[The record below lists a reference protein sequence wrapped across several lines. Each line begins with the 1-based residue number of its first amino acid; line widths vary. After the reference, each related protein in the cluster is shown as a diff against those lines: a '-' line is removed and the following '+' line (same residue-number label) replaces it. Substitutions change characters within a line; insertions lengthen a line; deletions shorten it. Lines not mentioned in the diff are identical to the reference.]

1 MKLSATRGWMMVL
14 LAVCAGCAATPGSSN
29 VAEGDGPIV
38 GDGEVAGT
46 PETPRSGEWFTTAGG
61 DESHAEAPSAS
72 ASAPPSAAGAGAAGG
87 TGNGSIQAGTLT
99 AGAWDDNRNFD
110 SFLGY
115 KQRVTNAGTPSLL
128 TFSAEEHAAARAA
141 AGLQQAKQQL
151 DISLV
156 IDTTGSMGDELGY
169 LQAEFD
175 ALAATIQ
182 AKYPGA
188 AQHWSLVL
196 YKDATDEYVTRWF
209 DFRADTVEFRSKL
222 AAQSAGGGN
231 DFPEAGDQGLSVAH
245 RLSWRTAPTTAKLM
259 FWVADAPHHAEKAQK
274 MTDAIRGARDKGI
287 HIYPVASSGID
298 EMTELS
304 MREAAQITGGRYL
317 FLTDDSGVGGGHK
330 EASVPCYFVTKLDN
344 AILRMV
350 DIEMSGAY
358 RGPTATEL
366 VRSGGNPQS
375 GACKLESGE
384 TVTIY

>member
-1 MKLSATRGWMMVL
+1 MKLSTTRAWMVAL
-14 LAVCAGCAATPGSSN
+14 LAVCAGCSTPDSTN
-29 VAEGDGPIV
+29 VADGTDPIV
-38 GDGEVAGT
+38 GDGEVAGA
-46 PETPRSGEWFTTAGG
+46 PAPKDGDEIFGSGG
-61 DESHAEAPSAS
+61 DVSYAEAPSSGPAAPGS
-72 ASAPPSAAGAGAAGG
+72 AGTGGWTG
-87 TGNGSIQAGTLT
+87 TGNGTIQPGTLT
-99 AGAWDDNRNFD
+99 AGVWDDNQNFGVFVAYRD
-110 SFLGY
+110 
-115 KQRVTNAGTPSLL
+115 KIKAQGTPGLL
-128 TFSAEEHAAARAA
+128 TFDNQEHDAARAA
-141 AGLQQAKQQL
+141 ANVRPAKQEL

-156 IDTTGSMGDELGY
+156 IDTTGSMGDEIAY
-169 LQAEFD
+169 LQTEFD

-196 YKDATDEYVTRWF
+196 YKDTMDEYVTRWF

-222 AAQSAGGGN
+222 AAQSAGGGA
-231 DFPEAGDQGLSVAH
+231 DFPEAADQGLSIAH
-245 RLSWRTAPTTAKLM
+245 RLSWRTSPSTAKLM

-298 EMTELS
+298 EMTELT

-317 FLTDDSGVGGGHK
+317 FLTDDSGVGNDHK

-350 DIEMSGAY
+350 DVELSGAY
-358 RGPTATEL
+358 REPTAAEL

-375 GACKLESGE
+375 GACKLASGQ